1 MIEFIKMIYEISKEW
16 IKDIFQN
23 KIRLIASGSAP
34 LNVKTFKEWHDI
46 TGYTILERY
55 GMTEIGLGLTNP
67 YVETADKKR
76 VAGCVGRPYGETR
89 VRIVAP
95 NDDETDSK
103 HVLIE
108 TYKDE
113 DKLVKQGVDLFG
125 ELQIKGKMVFKEYHG
140 KPDKTKETFSDDG
153 WFKTGKLFPRVFFP

>member
-1 MIEFIKMIYEISKEW
+1 M
-16 IKDIFQN
+16 FQN

-67 YVETADKKR
+67 YIETGDAKR

-95 NDDETDSK
+95 NEEDVDSK
-103 HVLIE
+103 HVLVE
-108 TYKDE
+108 SYKDE
-113 DKLVKQGVDLFG
+113 DVLVQPRAELFG
-125 ELQIKGKMVFKEYHG
+125 ELQVKGRMVFKEYHG
-140 KPDKTKETFSDDG
+140 KPEKTKETFSDDG
-153 WFKTGKLFPRVFFP
+153 WFKTG